1 LKQFRPNF
9 WSSLADELVR
19 IFGRL
24 ELVRIDDVERGTL
37 TCPRGLVDGTAGG
50 DAAGVVVVEAEGDGL
65 DPEPLEALE
74 CVRGGSCPAESG
86 NVLDSV
92 GAELMEIED
101 AFDEH
106 KFSPVICLASNEIG
120 EAVGRQICSAGAAE
134 VEVLRVGAC
143 VVVERARPERADSAV
158 FGPPGAAES
167 SWPA

>member
-1 LKQFRPNF
+1 VFHC
-9 WSSLADELVR
+9 S
-19 IFGRL
+19 
-24 ELVRIDDVERGTL
+24 
-37 TCPRGLVDGTAGG
+37 CGG
-50 DAAGVVVVEAEGDGL
+50 CAAGVVVVEAEGDGL
-65 DPEPLEALE
+65 DAQSVEALE
-74 CVRGGSCPAESG
+74 RVWGDRRPAQCSD
-86 NVLDSV
+86 VLDSV
-92 GAELMEIED
+92 SAELMEVED